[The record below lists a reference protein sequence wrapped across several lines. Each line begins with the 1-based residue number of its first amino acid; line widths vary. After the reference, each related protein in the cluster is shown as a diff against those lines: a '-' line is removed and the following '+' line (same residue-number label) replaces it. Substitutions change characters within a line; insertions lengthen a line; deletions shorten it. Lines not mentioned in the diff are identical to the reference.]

1 MNSLPADNTIASAR
15 ASPEARQSGRLFLGL
30 AAALLITAVLLRFLL
45 VEGGG
50 QFFFPDETRYFLSR
64 EAATLVASGNLR
76 QGLLLPFSN
85 SEHIGFKVLGLMPAL
100 LEERFGHDGR
110 LPALFFSIFSVL
122 NLLLIGLCAR
132 RLGASPMAQLWALFL
147 GVCSN
152 SLFYYTR
159 HLFPYDASL
168 CLGLLAFYIGSR
180 SGGWRRST
188 AVGLLAGLAFIT
200 YLGYW
205 TLAGTVMLLHLLRG
219 GGWRLWLERALATGA
234 GFGAVV
240 TVVLLVN
247 QLGTGH
253 ALADTLRF
261 ATTINQGDFH
271 EGHSLPWRYLQAAE
285 GLLLW
290 VWLAAAAYAMVW
302 LIRSQAAREGRN
314 QARWLCLAA
323 LVLLYV
329 IPLVT
334 SNVLQKFVVYGRGAR
349 LEVPFFC
356 LLTALVLD
364 DLDWSRRV
372 VRLAAA
378 GLAVLVAISTGLR
391 FAVPLTQQFPA
402 AFRTR
407 GDALLRLRPPP
418 DPGSYYRYVNVNHYV
433 MAAEVLKQAPAETL
447 LVAAHPYQF
456 EPYLFEGFSPAE
468 RARRRSVDHRMRLVR
483 IDVPVTERVTGKE
496 QGLVTLHI
504 RFPSDRAGFAE
515 PLLSIGPNRNGD
527 LFFVRYLAAGKMELG
542 FENMGVQIIASP
554 PQSVT
559 RDVVHVLELYSGT
572 LAPVGDGA
580 GMAPGWRPAAL
591 RNLVFVRFD
600 GKVILDSY
608 SPGHA
613 PVQGEIYAGYNYV
626 EADSAESQFSGEI
639 LGVTRGGWPPASA
652 EAGAGEGKFG
662 AAVLTLLPPA
672 TGNGTPEPLV
682 VAGISGRAVLG
693 FVRTLPDGTCKF
705 GMEIWSVG
713 AWESAPVRLPG
724 RSKATIIF
732 ECGTLLPPVGD
743 SAWGDVPVAR
753 QQEASHRLCIMV
765 NGREVLRVKQQTPEF
780 TEPPPVYFGENPLGG
795 SVVGAHFSGEI
806 LSALRLP
813 VETETTVPTP

>member
-76 QGLLLPFSN
+76 PGLLLPFSN

-240 TVVLLVN
+240 AVVLLVN
-247 QLGTGH
+247 QLSTGH

-302 LIRSQAAREGRN
+302 LIRSQAARGGRN

-364 DLDWSRRV
+364 DLDWSKRV
-372 VRLAAA
+372 VRLAVA
-378 GLAVLVAISTGLR
+378 GLAVLVAISAVLR

-407 GDALLRLRPPP
+407 GDALLRQRPPP

-483 IDVPVTERVTGKE
+483 MLVPANERVTGE
-496 QGLVTLHI
+496 PYGLITLRL
-504 RFPSDRAGFAE
+504 RFPERHAGFTE
-515 PLLSIGPNRNGD
+515 PLLSVGPHGEGD
-527 LFFVRYLAAGKMELG
+527 LFFVRYPAADRGEFGL
-542 FENMGVQIIASP
+542 ESMGEQIIKSETVDIAP
-554 PQSVT
+554 GRT
-559 RDVVHVLELYSGT
+559 HVLELFSGT
-572 LAPVGDGA
+572 LAPPPADEKAAGTMA
-580 GMAPGWRPAAL
+580 GMRHAYY
-591 RNLVFVRFD
+591 RNRVYLRFD
-600 GKVILDSY
+600 DRVLLNTPV
-608 SPGHA
+608 PGHTA
-613 PVQGEIYAGYNYV
+613 GTEEIYVGFNHV
-626 EADSAESQFSGEI
+626 EADSAGSQFSGEI
-639 LGVTRGGWPPASA
+639 LSAQRGGLPPAPQGLQENYGAMELTLIPPASRS
-652 EAGAGEGKFG
+652 GI
-662 AAVLTLLPPA
+662 
-672 TGNGTPEPLV
+672 PEPLV
-682 VAGISGRAVLG
+682 VAGETGRGVFA
-693 FVRTLPDGTCKF
+693 FIKHLPDGTYQF
-705 GMEIWSVG
+705 GIEIWSVG
-713 AWESAPVRLPG
+713 AWVSKPLKLKPG
-724 RSKATIIF
+724 VAAKVVFSFGA
-732 ECGTLLPPVGD
+732 LLPPAGHP
-743 SAWGDVPVAR
+743 AWGRTPVEIQR
-753 QQEASHRLCIMV
+753 KLKRRLRITV
-765 NGREVLRVKQQTPEF
+765 DGSEVFSAERETPEF
-780 TEPPPVYFGENPLGG
+780 AQLPLYIGVNPIGG
-795 SVVGAHFSGEI
+795 SYVGARFSGEI

-813 VETETTVPTP
+813 VEAETTVPTP